1 MIFIIP
7 LLWLLEKYEVNIAL
21 ILYAVLI
28 IGVCTLIGL
37 IYFNRKMIAA
47 YYILISIYMLELVA
61 DSYVLY
67 YLFFRKDYAS
77 EEIVLGIVVVVVMW
91 YAVKLIKKT
100 IEKVKDTK
108 EKIRRYQRQS
118 EESS

>member
-37 IYFNRKMIAA
+37 IYFKRKMIVA
-47 YYILISIYMLELVA
+47 YYILISIYLLELIA

-67 YLFFRKDYAS
+67 YLFFRKKYQG
-77 EEIVLGIVVVVVMW
+77 EEIVLGIVVVVVIW
-91 YAVKLIKKT
+91 YVVKLIKKT
-100 IEKVKDTK
+100 IEKIKDTK
-108 EKIRRYQRQS
+108 ERIMRYQKQS
-118 EESS
+118 EESY